1 MSDPFV
7 SWFSPDNPPFRI
19 GHRVVH
25 LEQTTS
31 TNSVAAEYV
40 GNSAHDGL
48 VILADAQTAGRGRL
62 GRTWTSPAGE
72 GIWVSVLL
80 FPPEPLR
87 RSSLLTILAAV
98 SVCETIHD
106 QVRLQ
111 SSIKWPNDVYIQGK
125 KVCGVLVEQHW
136 GGSED
141 QPSAI
146 VGIGLNVSTSA
157 ERFAAAG
164 LHQAGSLA
172 MFAEHVPSRRAIFQG
187 LLRRLDNGYQEL
199 LTGHWADLESR
210 WRWHSGLLGR
220 HVRLISHGETLEG
233 RLLELS
239 FEGIVIQDDQGNCR
253 CFVPET
259 VTELLPIRRR

>member
-7 SWFSPDNPPFRI
+7 SWFAPENPPYRI
-19 GHRVVH
+19 GQRVLH

-31 TNSVAAEYV
+31 TNTVAAEYAADPA
-40 GNSAHDGL
+40 NDGL

-62 GRTWTSPAGE
+62 GRTWSSPAGE
-72 GIWVSVLL
+72 GIWVSILL

-98 SVCETIHD
+98 AVSETIHD
-106 QVRLQ
+106 LTRLQ
-111 SSIKWPNDVYIQGK
+111 SSIKWPNDVYIQGR
-125 KVCGVLVEQHW
+125 KVCGVLVEQNL
-136 GGSED
+136 GALG

-146 VGIGLNVSTSA
+146 VGIGLNVSTPA
-157 ERFAAAG
+157 EAFAAAG

-172 MFAEHVPSRRAIFQG
+172 MFAEHVPSRRAVFQG

-199 LTGHWADLESR
+199 LTGQWAELESR

-220 HVRLISHGETLEG
+220 QVRLISHGQIYEG
-233 RLLELS
+233 RLMELS
-239 FEGIVIQDDQGNCR
+239 FDGIVLQDDQGNCR
-253 CFVPET
+253 GFVPES
-259 VTELLPIRRR
+259 VTELLPVRRR